1 MSIVRIWRWWLGR
14 LAVTGQAQPVAAGA
28 RAIVGADTLPV
39 YATMSQAGEPKAT
52 LKRGDIVTIGL
63 VLFDADVTWCAISKI
78 GETKRLG
85 FASCEFLERDRSA
98 APAPAPPPPPPPPV
112 PATPPG
118 PHPID
123 PPAAPPAVPGAP

>member
-1 MSIVRIWRWWLGR
+1 MSIVRIWRLWLGL
-14 LAVTGQAQPVAAGA
+14 LAARGQAKTVAAGA

-85 FASCEFLERDRSA
+85 FASCGLLERDRTA
-98 APAPAPPPPPPPPV
+98 APAPPPRAL
-112 PATPPG
+112 ATPPA
-118 PHPID
+118 PHPIAR
-123 PPAAPPAVPGAP
+123 PVAPARC